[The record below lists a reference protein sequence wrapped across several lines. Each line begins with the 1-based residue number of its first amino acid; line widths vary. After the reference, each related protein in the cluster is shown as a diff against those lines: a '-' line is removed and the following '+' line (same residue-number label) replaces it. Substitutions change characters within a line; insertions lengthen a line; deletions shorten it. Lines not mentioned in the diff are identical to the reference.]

1 MKAFNSISG
10 AHKYAENSSRKHE
23 DDKYVVK
30 ALNSYYVIDDI
41 SDMEDFEKLIAH
53 YKNGEKQ

>member
-1 MKAFNSISG
+1 MKAFSSIAG
-10 AHKYAENSSRKHE
+10 AHKYAENSSRLHQH
-23 DDKYVVK
+23 DKYVVK

-41 SDMEDFEKLIAH
+41 SDMEDFEELIAH